1 MKKEINYTLHAGKKI
16 AERGIN
22 KSLIESAILSP
33 DTVLKDKFDSVLIHA
48 IKKADNKYI
57 RVIYREINDYKVLV
71 ISAFFDRRLKRG

>member
-33 DTVLKDKFDSVLIHA
+33 DTVLKDKFDSVLIFMQL
-48 IKKADNKYI
+48 KK
-57 RVIYREINDYKVLV
+57 RTIN
-71 ISAFFDRRLKRG
+71 ISELFIER